1 MKHYFLKSPSE
12 NMLQKLNAADI
23 TYAWTRQNGA
33 NGINI
38 REMFLNQALFAL
50 GATKIIKQEPTA
62 DPEIIAITL
71 DFGTA
76 DTADVVP
83 AEEELNDHP
92 YEDEDYDLE
101 DEEGVP
107 PTAEADDQPA
117 EAAIV
122 PSELEIDL
130 VGLGRSCDH
139 WDVLA
144 TNLRDWITEH
154 LPQLGKVMI
163 SISPNYDAEAV
174 REQLISDGLNLILGA
189 DIPRGHK
196 DDTGAT
202 YSAAKKAI
210 SFGFVHDC
218 PGDIQLQHVICCLV
232 NLLPLVLLEKKKV
245 AELKSLAEKVELSGL
260 KGQYLEHQLLARL
273 AAGILC
279 PVLGDRPLAIRDV
292 DGRREPEADGR
303 FNICLN
309 SSIQAGEKIG
319 LPRTLWGLEL
329 SHTKKAYPPTG
340 QGLIISDPAGSAL
353 AELVDGNLYILFDM
367 HCRIDDYYFAD
378 WILLYY
384 ILTAAAKLL
393 ALTPAQRQ
401 ERLAEQKLRR
411 QISVVD
417 FDANPYNRQLKEKVS
432 AILGRQLAPAI
443 KQTEIVL
450 HWPIGVYA
458 QPPLHDGRFHF
469 WLWAGPYSEAQSAR
483 HSGDKIPARLWGL
496 NTKIEYNWN
505 YFRSSRTGVDIID
518 PASGFAAAELIND
531 DNLYVLLPLYSEIIK
546 DGCGIIE
553 KIIEEVVI
561 ELAADAPTKAARLAE
576 RKAWRKAA
584 TSEAYVAECLKRQRA
599 ETEQLRASIAENEK
613 AVATLQKNL
622 VNLIR
627 TIKID
632 SQRLLGASGLG
643 EEYLAKFQ
651 KEFEALWSMPGIENI
666 AITDGIVSIYTEHIY
681 ITPEG
686 CPDTF
691 DIGKF
696 RMEIRTDGAEHGL
709 KFFNLTRQGKG
720 VGISAYNV
728 IHPHVHETGVP
739 CLGNIKEV
747 IPQLIAGYEFS
758 VIAQLGLEFLK
769 TVNLED
775 QAGQRIFDCWPI
787 VEKQTKEVA

>member
-1 MKHYFLKSPSE
+1 MKHYFLANPSE
-12 NMLQKLNAADI
+12 EMWKKLEVADI
-23 TYAWTRQNGA
+23 VFSWMRQNDA
-33 NGINI
+33 EGICFKEI
-38 REMFLNQALFAL
+38 FLNQALFAL
-50 GATKIIKQEPTA
+50 GATKIIRQEPTS
-62 DPEIIAITL
+62 DPDIFAISL
-71 DFGTA
+71 DFGPA
-76 DTADVVP
+76 DTDDIP
-83 AEEELNDHP
+83 PEEE
-92 YEDEDYDLE
+92 EDYE
-101 DEEGVP
+101 YEPEEEGDVLQEG
-107 PTAEADDQPA
+107 EADDQPA
-117 EAAIV
+117 EAAAI

-139 WDVLA
+139 WNVLA
-144 TNLRDWITEH
+144 KNLRDWITEH

-163 SISPNYDAEAV
+163 SISTGYNAEAV

-189 DIPRGHK
+189 DIPGGHQ

-202 YSAAKKAI
+202 YYTSAAKKAI
-210 SFGFVHDC
+210 GFGFISNC
-218 PGDIQLQHVICCLV
+218 PGNLELQHVICCLI

-245 AELKSLAEKVELSGL
+245 AELKSLAEKVEFSGL
-260 KGQYLEHQLLARL
+260 KGQYFEHQLLARL

-279 PVLGDRPLAIRDV
+279 PVLGDRPLAIREV

-309 SSIQAGEKIG
+309 SSIQDGEKIA
-319 LPRTLWGLEL
+319 LPRTLWELGL

-353 AELVDGNLYILFDM
+353 AELVDGDLYILFDLI
-367 HCRIDDYYFAD
+367 CQKDDYYYAD
-378 WILLYY
+378 RILLYH

-393 ALTPAQRQ
+393 ALTPAQKQ
-401 ERLAEQKLRR
+401 KLLAEQKLRR

-417 FDANPYNRQLKEKVS
+417 FQTSASQHFHRLKDKLL
-432 AILGRQLAPAI
+432 ALLGRQLAPKI

-450 HWPIGVYA
+450 HWPRDTYA

-469 WLWAGPYSEAQSAR
+469 WFWAGSGSDAR
-483 HSGDKIPARLWGL
+483 PRHGSGNRIPGRLWGL
-496 NTKIEYNWN
+496 NTRSDDYNWN
-505 YFRSSRTGVDIID
+505 YFRSSKTGIEITEPD
-518 PASGFAAAELIND
+518 SGFAAAELVND
-531 DNLYVLLPLYSEIIK
+531 NNLYVLLPLYSEDIK

-553 KIIEEVVI
+553 KIIEEVVL

-576 RKAWRKAA
+576 RKARRKAA

-599 ETEQLRASIAENEK
+599 ETEQLRASIDANEK
-613 AVATLQKNL
+613 AVADLQKNL
-622 VNLIR
+622 VSLIR

-686 CPDTF
+686 YPDTF

-720 VGISAYNV
+720 SGISAYNV
-728 IHPHVHETGVP
+728 VHPHVHETGVP

-747 IPQLIAGYEFS
+747 IPQLIAAYEFS

-769 TVNLED
+769 TVNVED
-775 QAGQRIFDCWPI
+775 RAGQYIFTCWPK
-787 VEKQTKEVA
+787 VEKQTEEVA